1 MIITSYAEGG
11 FKIQTSGTVVL
22 IESAFTKT
30 SGRLKYDIFI
40 KTKPDSA
47 DDDLVEDTESHI
59 IKGPG
64 EYEIKDVEIR
74 GFPPYIY
81 LIKTEEFKIGYFGE
95 NNVSEPAFDPLVA
108 EKLQDLDIIF
118 AYDNTSSAKVIRQ
131 FHPKIVVVIK
141 SGDHLE
147 KEFGEKIEL
156 IEKLTIKKKDLI
168 NQPLKLVNIK

>member
-11 FKIQTSGTVVL
+11 FKIQTSGTIVL
-22 IESAFTKT
+22 IESVIAKT

-40 KTKPDSA
+40 KTKPESDA
-47 DDDLVEDTESHI
+47 DDLVEDAESHI

-81 LIKTEEFKIGYFGE
+81 LIKTEELKIGYFGE
-95 NNVSEPAFDPLVA
+95 NNVADPAFDPSVA
-108 EKLQDLDIIF
+108 DKLQDLDIMF

-131 FHPKIVVVIK
+131 FHPKIVVIIK
-141 SGDHLE
+141 SGDHFE
-147 KEFGEKIEL
+147 KEFGEKIESM
-156 IEKLTIKKKDLI
+156 EKLTLKKKDLI
-168 NQPLKLVNIK
+168 NQPLKLVHIQ